1 MEIFFG
7 IDELAFSASIRQCV
21 DFLFFCKHSINK
33 SLDLTLGK
41 NNKMVVSLEQSM
53 NIIPITVNCSLPL
66 IKKSCDF

>member
-41 NNKMVVSLEQSM
+41 NNK
-53 NIIPITVNCSLPL
+53 
-66 IKKSCDF
+66 IKCQPGTIYEHHTNYSKL